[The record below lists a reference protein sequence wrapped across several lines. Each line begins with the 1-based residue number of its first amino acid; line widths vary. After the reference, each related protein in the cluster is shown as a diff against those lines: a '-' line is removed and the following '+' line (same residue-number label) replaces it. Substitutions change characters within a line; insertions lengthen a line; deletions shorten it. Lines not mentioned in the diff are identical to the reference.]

1 MQIWELKTKNGR
13 VFRVA
18 IENARQEKR
27 LKKVIADNNNTKT
40 YEKFISQK
48 VITVGIHNIADFERL
63 ANTLV

>member
-18 IENARQEKR
+18 IENASQEKR
-27 LKKVIADNNNTKT
+27 LKKVIADNNSKKT

-48 VITVGIHNIADFERL
+48 VITKGIHNIADFEHL